1 MLDLVFT
8 WWPVLVALEIMAAT
22 ALVVLASVG
31 RVGPVGFAR
40 ALACFALVTL
50 IPLLAANIGMVQY
63 VGREPWQ
70 GPAQATVLSLLSAL
84 AIGLLSFC
92 AWLTSLGA
100 AVSAGHRLRAAI
112 FMALFIP
119 PFVLAVATSPFGSQF
134 AAARQ
139 LLQWE
144 SRLPGPWHVAAA
156 FLFAGLPAIVAAICS
171 LLLPAS
177 NRGRDGVRSPD
188 GARPVG
194 TRTKAHAAF
203 DRCLSSFLI
212 VVAAVPAVYVLATPD
227 LDGTLGLL
235 LILGLVVGIPGA
247 LALAIWGLIASIA
260 WRQANGRGGVNSL
273 GIVLAS
279 LGVCRRLGSVRLCGL
294 CRVCRPGWSRLNLAV
309 WARCR
314 SGQGSPLGRTA
325 TGRPPCPRRLD
336 GRGDVEVQ
344 QLLIEAE
351 AVAQRADRVGAV

>member
-1 MLDLVFT
+1 MLDFVFT

-40 ALACFALVTL
+40 AMACFALVTL
-50 IPLLAANIGMVQY
+50 IPLLAADIGMVQY

-70 GPAQATVLSLLSAL
+70 GPAQATVLSLLSTL

-92 AWLTSLGA
+92 AWLTALGT
-100 AVSAGHRLRAAI
+100 AVSAGHRVRAAI
-112 FMALFIP
+112 FATLFIP

-134 AAARQ
+134 SAARQ

-144 SRLPGPWHVAAA
+144 SRLSGPWHVAVV
-156 FLFAGLPAIVAAICS
+156 FLCAGLPAIVAAICS
-171 LLLPAS
+171 LLLAS
-177 NRGRDGVRSPD
+177 NRGRGSVRSLD

-212 VVAAVPAVYVLATPD
+212 VVATVPAVYVLATPD

-235 LILGLVVGIPGA
+235 FILGLVAGIPGA

-279 LGVCRRLGSVRLCGL
+279 FSVVGASAAFAFAAFVVYAVLVGLGS
-294 CRVCRPGWSRLNLAV
+294 
-309 WARCR
+309 
-314 SGQGSPLGRTA
+314 
-325 TGRPPCPRRLD
+325 
-336 GRGDVEVQ
+336 
-344 QLLIEAE
+344 I
-351 AVAQRADRVGAV
+351 